1 MKYLVNILLFSSL
14 LLVSNGCAGK
24 EEVEV
29 EDSEV
34 KIIPEKIIKEIK
46 HVNHNPF
53 YPLKDKIEDLEFK
66 INELNAQILEYES
79 SLIAPSINSEILKLV
94 KTPKIEHEIMINN
107 GTIIQG
113 KIIQENAEN
122 LIVETRIGQLKIDKL
137 QVSSI
142 KEMEPLKANIVFNE
156 MSIEEKISKNNLTF
170 SGSLINNGSRRGD
183 FIRVVYYLWE
193 KDTTPALTDST
204 FITGNTII
212 FNNGVISDTSLNP
225 GDNGNFNL
233 SIDIP
238 DSLNIT
244 YWTKEVKY
252 DMFE

>member
-1 MKYLVNILLFSSL
+1 MKYLINILLSSFL
-14 LLVSNGCAGK
+14 ILSTSCAGK
-24 EEVEV
+24 EEAVAD
-29 EDSEV
+29 DSDV

-94 KTPKIEHEIMINN
+94 KTPKIEHEIIINN

-113 KIIQENAEN
+113 KIVQENAEY

-156 MSIEEKISKNNLTF
+156 MSIEEKISKNNLIF
-170 SGSLINNGSRRGD
+170 SGSIINNGSRRGD

-193 KDTTPALTDST
+193 KDTSPALVDSI
-204 FITGNTII
+204 FISGNTIM
-212 FNNGVISDTSLNP
+212 FDNGVISDTSLDP

-233 SIDIP
+233 SITIP
-238 DSLNIT
+238 DTLNIS
-244 YWTKEVKY
+244 YWTKEIKY
-252 DMFE
+252 DMYE